1 MHMAMGTVIIFAK
14 NDSAAA
20 SSDEPSSRDIQE
32 AHEHGLEIPK
42 AAYLYTLFSGILDCC
57 KPRAGSVGFLMPQ
70 TSKTPGVKAAE
81 T

>member
-1 MHMAMGTVIIFAK
+1 MAMGTVIIFAK

-42 AAYLYTLFSGILDCC
+42 AAYLYTLFSESWTVASQGLD
-57 KPRAGSVGFLMPQ
+57 PWGF
-70 TSKTPGVKAAE
+70 
-81 T
+81 